1 MMRRSLFTWIK
12 YRIFRCSVNGQG
24 NNLFF
29 TRKNPLIKINGFFRS
44 MVPKARLELARAIAR
59 HPLKMVCLPIPPLRQ
74 KVRYL

>member
-29 TRKNPLIKINGFFRS
+29 TRKNPLIKINGFFRV
-44 MVPKARLELARAIAR
+44 MVPKARLGVLA
-59 HPLKMVCLPIPPLRQ
+59 
-74 KVRYL
+74 